1 MYMFIK
7 ITILIHGRR
16 CYIGCCLTFLLLY
29 VIYSCF
35 NQGIAIVVLD
45 LNFKKVSSNSF
56 DTWGDASSGNRLRDF
71 VKAIPN
77 YHIFIGVTADSA
89 ERYLTAA
96 KV

>member
-1 MYMFIK
+1 M

-16 CYIGCCLTFLLLY
+16 CNIACCLTFSYLLLY
-29 VIYSCF
+29 IIYSCF

-45 LNFKKVSSNSF
+45 LNFNKVSSNTF
-56 DTWGDASSGNRLRDF
+56 DAWGDASSGNRLRDF